1 MSDTSLNDE
10 EADKAAEI
18 LSHLDMV
25 SVLELKEVYDATTQ
39 AFPVTLG
46 KSVSKKEREDRQLA
60 KDATLIYGE
69 FIYETLGLI
78 LEKIK
83 KFYGKPNKG
92 SSGSVGFLQRPGG
105 IFYDLGS
112 GTGKAVI
119 AAAILHNFDVCYGI
133 EILEGL
139 YSTSLDVLNSYNTKG
154 KAKLPPRDQDTR

>member
-1 MSDTSLNDE
+1 MIDSSLSEE
-10 EADKAAEI
+10 EANKAAEI
-18 LSHLDMV
+18 LSQLDMV

-46 KSVSKKEREDRQLA
+46 KSVSKKEREERQLT

-69 FIYETLGLI
+69 FVFETVGVI

-83 KFYGKPNKG
+83 KYYGKPNKG
-92 SSGSVGFLQRPGG
+92 SSGSLGVLQRPGG

-133 EILEGL
+133 ETLEGL
-139 YSTSLDVLNSYNTKG
+139 YSTSLDVLNAYNTKG
-154 KAKLPPRDQDTR
+154 KAKLPPREQDTR